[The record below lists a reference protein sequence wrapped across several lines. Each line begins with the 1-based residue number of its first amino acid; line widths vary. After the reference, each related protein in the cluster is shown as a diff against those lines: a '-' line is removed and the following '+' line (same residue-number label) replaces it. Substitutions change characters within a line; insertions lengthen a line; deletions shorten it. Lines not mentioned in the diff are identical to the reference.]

1 MHRQW
6 LAPLL
11 LLLVV
16 TVALLGAAKA
26 GEDAAC
32 GAATTD
38 PLLHRVLNLE
48 PNQHLKQLSE
58 ISDTEGSLA
67 RTFFSP
73 AHRKAAQQLKL
84 WMTDAGMEAWVD
96 AVGNVHG
103 RLLPATA
110 TATAATAGGAAS
122 KPAVVLLGSHYDTV
136 LDGGAY
142 DGALGIIVGLAAIK
156 GALVKALQDSGRAA
170 ELAAA
175 QQPDAE
181 DGDVVIPPDLAAAAL
196 AAGGSGMG
204 LHLVGFTDEEGV
216 RFGSTF
222 LGSRAVAGTLL
233 LYDMLQSKDKA
244 GATLEQVLREEGGVS
259 GPSSSSNSGSSS
271 SSVEEVVAGLA
282 LDAEYIAEYV
292 EVHIEQGPVLEARDL
307 PLGVVAGIA
316 GQTRLWVTVN
326 GTQGHAG
333 TVPMRGRRDSLAAAA
348 ELVTALEALCN
359 TPEDAGGVPE
369 EENLVC
375 TVGEVKVWPGASNV
389 IAGSTGFSVDIR
401 SKTDPTRL
409 TVVYNYIDWVAQVC
423 RRRGVACSVA
433 RKHDAAAVL
442 SDPGVMAGMVAA
454 VRAAEPLLLAALS
467 PAEAASPACGR
478 LAAGLRDVPVL
489 VSGAGHDAM
498 AIAETVPKFAMLFVR
513 CRGGVSHS
521 PLEHVEPADV
531 AASSAALAAYLWGRV
546 AGGPAEV
553 EAAMREAAAAGA
565 GAEEAA
571 EAVTGSR
578 GAAGHDEL

>member
-1 MHRQW
+1 MRRQW

-11 LLLVV
+11 LVSCFA
-16 TVALLGAAKA
+16 VALRGALA
-26 GEDAAC
+26 GEGAKC
-32 GAATTD
+32 GAAAPD
-38 PLLHRVLNLE
+38 PLLYRVLNLE

-73 AHRKAAQQLKL
+73 AHRKAAQQLKR
-84 WMTDAGMEAWVD
+84 WMEDAGMESWVD

-103 RLLPATA
+103 RLLPA
-110 TATAATAGGAAS
+110 AAAAAAADGGAEAGS
-122 KPAVVLLGSHYDTV
+122 LPPPPQLVLLGSHYDTV

-142 DGALGIIVGLAAIK
+142 DGALGIIVGLAAVK
-156 GALVKALQDSGRAA
+156 GALLAALRDSGRAA
-170 ELAAA
+170 SLPP
-175 QQPDAE
+175 QPDAK
-181 DGDVVIPPDLAAAAL
+181 DGDVVIPPAL
-196 AAGGSGMG
+196 AASLLAGGRG
-204 LHLVGFTDEEGV
+204 LHLVAFTDEEGV

-222 LGSRAVAGTLL
+222 LGSRAVAGTLVK
-233 LYDMLQSKDKA
+233 YGMLSSKDRA
-244 GATLEQVLREEGGVS
+244 GTSLEQVLREEGGVAD
-259 GPSSSSNSGSSS
+259 P
-271 SSVEEVVAGLA
+271 VAAAVAGLA
-282 LDAEYIAEYV
+282 LDAAAIAEYV

-316 GQTRLWVTVN
+316 GQTRLWVSIN

-359 TPEDAGGVPE
+359 TEEAAGGVPE

-389 IAGSTGFSVDIR
+389 IAGNTGFSVDIR
-401 SKTDPTRL
+401 SKTDPARL
-409 TVVYNYIDWVAQVC
+409 AVVEQYIKAVTAAC
-423 RRRGVACSVA
+423 ARRGVACAVD

-467 PAEAASPACGR
+467 PAEAASATCGR

-498 AIAETVPKFAMLFVR
+498 AIAEAVPKMAMMFVR

-521 PLEHVEPADV
+521 PLEHVEAHDV
-531 AASSAALAAYLWGRV
+531 TASSAALAAYLWGRV
-546 AGGPAEV
+546 AGGPAAV
-553 EAAMREAAAAGA
+553 EAAMREAAAGAAGVGA
-565 GAEEAA
+565 GAK
-571 EAVTGSR
+571 GS
-578 GAAGHDEL
+578 GSGSGSGHDEL

>member
-1 MHRQW
+1 MRTR
-6 LAPLL
+6 LMASLL
-11 LLLVV
+11 LAACFA
-16 TVALLGAAKA
+16 VALCGARA
-26 GEDAAC
+26 GEDAGC
-32 GAATTD
+32 GAAAPD
-38 PLLHRVLNLE
+38 PLLYRVLNLE
-48 PNQHLKQLSE
+48 PNKHLKQLSE

-73 AHRKAAQQLKL
+73 AHRKAAEQLKR
-84 WMTDAGMEAWVD
+84 WMSDAGMESWVD

-103 RLLPATA
+103 RLLPPAP
-110 TATAATAGGAAS
+110 AAAAAAEAAAGGGGSAQP
-122 KPAVVLLGSHYDTV
+122 KLVLLGSHYDTV

-142 DGALGIIVGLAAIK
+142 DGALGIIVGLAAVK
-156 GALVKALQDSGRAA
+156 GALLRALQEAGRAGSLPPQLD
-170 ELAAA
+170 E
-175 QQPDAE
+175 QDV
-181 DGDVVIPPDLAAAAL
+181 DVVIPPAL
-196 AAGGSGMG
+196 AASVLVGGRG
-204 LHLVGFTDEEGV
+204 LHLVAFADEEGV

-233 LYDMLQSKDKA
+233 KYGMLSSKDKA
-244 GATLEQVLREEGGVS
+244 GASLLQVLREEGGV
-259 GPSSSSNSGSSS
+259 P
-271 SSVEEVVAGLA
+271 EPVAGVVSDLA
-282 LDAEYIAEYV
+282 LDAASIAEYV

-359 TPEDAGGVPE
+359 ADPASGGVSE

-401 SKTDPTRL
+401 SKTDPARL
-409 TVVYNYIDWVAQVC
+409 AVVDQYLEVVRAACQ
-423 RRRGVACSVA
+423 RRGVPCAVD

-442 SDPGVMAGMVAA
+442 SDPGVMAGMTAA

-467 PAEAASPACGR
+467 PAEAASPTCGR

-498 AIAETVPKFAMLFVR
+498 AIAEAVPKMAMLFVR

-521 PLEHVEPADV
+521 PLEHVEPHDV
-531 AASSAALAAYLWGRV
+531 TASSAALAAYLWGRV
-546 AGGPAEV
+546 AGGPAAV
-553 EAAMREAAAAGA
+553 EAAMRAAQTEAGSEPAASGA
-565 GAEEAA
+565 GSGHEE
-571 EAVTGSR
+571 
-578 GAAGHDEL
+578 L